1 MCVGAPMD
9 TETEVAVIG
18 GAGTIGAAT
27 AYTLATR
34 WPGLDVTLTDVR
46 TDACRGDAIDITHAN
61 NHAAHAVGRSDSPA
75 ALGTVESVE
84 PGPGAVDTADV
95 LVVAASGAAT
105 QEGGRMAALR
115 ENTETM
121 DEVGGWLA
129 EVGERPV
136 VTVTNP
142 MDRMN
147 YRLYRRS
154 GWARERF
161 VGYALSE
168 TARVADEL
176 ARLRGTEPESVYCPV
191 VGEHGE
197 HIVPLYSRA
206 TVDGEPANLDAEER
220 EHVTEYARR
229 IPYDIINWRGADTSS
244 RWVTAR
250 GVARLALTIADGG
263 VDEPVGLSTP
273 LAGEFGYEK
282 LSLGVPVT
290 LDGDGIAAIHEWEL
304 SEEER
309 AALDAAHDS
318 VRETVAE
325 WEREE
330 E

>member
-1 MCVGAPMD
+1 MG
-9 TETEVAVIG
+9 TEVAVIG

-27 AYTLATR
+27 AYTLATQR
-34 WPGLDVTLTDVR
+34 PDLDVTLTDVR
-46 TDACRGDAIDITHAN
+46 TDACKGDAIDITHAN
-61 NHAAHAVGRSDSPA
+61 NHAAHAVGQPDAPPE
-75 ALGTVESVE
+75 LGTVRSVE
-84 PGPGAVDTADV
+84 PGPDAVDSADV

-105 QEGGRMAALR
+105 QERDRMAALR
-115 ENTETM
+115 ENTETI

-129 EVGERPV
+129 EVDERPV

-176 ARLRGTEPESVYCPV
+176 ARLRDADPASVSCPV

-197 HIVPLYSRA
+197 HIVPLFSRA
-206 TVDGEPANLDAEER
+206 TVDGEPVDLDAGER
-220 EHVTEYARR
+220 EQIADYARQ

-250 GVARLALTIADGG
+250 GVAGLALTLVDGG
-263 VDEPVGLSTP
+263 IDEPVGLSTP
-273 LAGEFGYEK
+273 LDGEFGYES

-290 LDGDGIAAIHEWEL
+290 LDDDGIAAVHEWTL
-304 SEEER
+304 SDEER
-309 AALDAAHDS
+309 AALDDAHDS
-318 VRETVAE
+318 VRETITE
-325 WEREE
+325 WERTGWD
-330 E
+330 